1 MMTIM
6 TTEVHFISCHK
17 KRALLRWSKRRQ
29 TIRERSKEN
38 QGTILLP
45 QYDHDLV
52 PFKKLKYEKV
62 NLELSQVNIRGFT
75 SSLSSSKPRST
86 TRFFILRNTL
96 PPPLLLPPSRCTKSW
111 KFSKYFWTFKGKK
124 LKSLRMSQKSFLDNK
139 KITEE
144 FPYVGGW
151 GVNPHMENSICFVVF
166 FLLSKNDFWLILRLF
181 NFFPLKVQK

>member
-1 MMTIM
+1 MTMMMTIM

-86 TRFFILRNTL
+86 TRFFILRNTVSFL
-96 PPPLLLPPSRCTKSW
+96 WNFVGVFFILDYDSMCSETDFTPEKSNFMLLL
-111 KFSKYFWTFKGKK
+111 
-124 LKSLRMSQKSFLDNK
+124 
-139 KITEE
+139 E
-144 FPYVGGW
+144 FPI
-151 GVNPHMENSICFVVF
+151 PCVVH
-166 FLLSKNDFWLILRLF
+166 ILR
-181 NFFPLKVQK
+181 NHG

>member
-1 MMTIM
+1 MTMMMTIM

-62 NLELSQVNIRGFT
+62 NLELSQVTIRRFT
-75 SSLSSSKPRST
+75 TSLSSSKALST
-86 TRFFILRNTL
+86 TAAL
-96 PPPLLLPPSRCTKSW
+96 PKI
-111 KFSKYFWTFKGKK
+111 YWTFEYYNEFLEYTYGAKEFGC
-124 LKSLRMSQKSFLDNK
+124 LRRTMEEDQTNFGRTETYIFLGRGLEVSQW
-139 KITEE
+139 
-144 FPYVGGW
+144 Y
-151 GVNPHMENSICFVVF
+151 
-166 FLLSKNDFWLILRLF
+166 
-181 NFFPLKVQK
+181 